1 MKKPMIKALA
11 MTMAI
16 TMALSTPLTASAA
29 GLADLYRTAA
39 GNESGNET
47 SDGTNNP
54 GDPDTSNPG
63 DPGDT
68 SNPGDPGD
76 TSNPGDPGDTSN
88 PGDPGDTSNPGDPGT
103 SNPGT
108 VGPGT
113 INAPDVEGETDGKVT
128 VMGIV
133 LDQNA
138 YEIPV
143 GGEVVVSPTVLVDTS
158 TANISGRST
167 TLSINADNIELYE
180 ELTVVV
186 FDANGRAM
194 EVPVYDL
201 LKHVSWKVGEQ
212 KYVTYKKNADNS
224 LTLTGKS
231 GGPTYVQATIRGN
244 NYDYSAKADV
254 KVTAYTTSIRLKA
267 PANNFVKHQIKLE
280 NLIEDRLPKGANDA
294 ITWKVYETGKL
305 GKNTSYASIKDDI
318 LTLKKATPEGKSITV
333 IATTEQGVT
342 GSTTFSIGLGNP
354 ITGLVAKAP
363 TNKKPEL
370 TISFKDPSKGT
381 STISVEVT
389 GVKENVSGIGNP
401 EAKNT
406 TDYITWTSKNSSIV
420 KVSPSVTELKYGESV
435 KADITAVNA
444 GKTTITATSTSGKKV
459 NFTVTVKAPVEKIEG
474 IRVVDRGN
482 TVYLGQKV
490 QLEAIVK
497 PANADPKEI
506 KKIKFAL
513 VSNDDKKYATVSAK
527 GVVQANKKGII
538 TEGDKTVNVK
548 ATCSTAPDY
557 TTTDFIK
564 IAAGNIYDFALNPGV
579 IPAFYVNQQ
588 TNLKI
593 TNEVLKDSHG
603 LEPDAGMYIWATNK
617 PKVVTVDQNG
627 HIEAVAPGSAN
638 ITATTYYM
646 DGNKLKTVKKTTKV
660 TVKQPVESI
669 QLNKTDVTVNYN
681 KTSFEKGR
689 DYSVTLKVSKRLPKN
704 ADKKEVVRW
713 KVISVNN
720 NTDNSTIEASGV
732 KVNDKG
738 KVTIPAAKNPRGTVI
753 KVQAQSALGAKA
765 VATITVCDQTKDVTT
780 KVDRNKATLK
790 ITIKDGQGTTE
801 KFNLTDN
808 YEVNAKDSS
817 TVCKEQI
824 ISYTAN
830 NNNVR
835 IVKESDGKYYAY
847 ALKAGTSVVTAKT
860 ASGKSA
866 KITFTITEVIGE

>member
-88 PGDPGDTSNPGDPGT
+88 PG
-103 SNPGT
+103 T

-143 GGEVVVSPTVLVDTS
+143 GGKVVVSPTVLVDTS

-201 LKHVSWKVGEQ
+201 LKHVSWEVGKQE
-212 KYVTYKKNADNS
+212 YVTYKKEADNS

-231 GGPTYVQATIRGN
+231 GGTTYVKATIRGK
-244 NYDYSAKADV
+244 NYSYSATADV
-254 KVTAYTTSIRLKA
+254 KVTAYTTSIKLKA

-280 NLIEDRLPKGANDA
+280 NLIDERLPKGANDA
-294 ITWKVYETGKL
+294 ITWKVYETTKL

-333 IATTEQGVT
+333 IATTEQGAT
-342 GSTTFSIGLGNP
+342 GSVSFEIGLGNP
-354 ITGLVAKAP
+354 ITKLVKGCD
-363 TNKKPEL
+363 TKQEL
-370 TISFKDPSKGT
+370 TIKQSDPEPEKEISVKIDKVKDSTKGT
-381 STISVEVT
+381 
-389 GVKENVSGIGNP
+389 
-401 EAKNT
+401 
-406 TDYITWTSKNSSIV
+406 TDFITWTSKNPLIAS
-420 KVSPSVTELKYGESV
+420 VSPKTATNEGTDNPEFGKSLEATIKAHSV
-435 KADITAVNA
+435 

-459 NFTVTVKAPVEKIEG
+459 NFTVTVKAPVEKITG

-490 QLEAIVK
+490 QLEAIVE

-513 VSNDDKKYATVSAK
+513 VNNDDKKYATVSAK

-548 ATCSTAPDY
+548 ATYKENRNASEVSWTQS
-557 TTTDFIK
+557 DFIK

-681 KTSFEKGR
+681 QTTNR

-738 KVTIPAAKNPRGTVI
+738 KVTIPAKNPRGTVI

-765 VATITVCDQTKDVTT
+765 VATITVCDATKNVTIEPKKADLVIEVPKNQESAKSDGPARYRLDYSDDYTQGFKVNT
-780 KVDRNKATLK
+780 KTESVCPEK
-790 ITIKDGQGTTE
+790 I
-801 KFNLTDN
+801 
-808 YEVNAKDSS
+808 V
-817 TVCKEQI
+817 
-824 ISYTAN
+824 SYTAN
-830 NNNVR
+830 NNNIR
-835 IVKESDGKYYAY
+835 IAKESDGHYYAY
-847 ALKAGTSVVTAKT
+847 ALKAGKSVVTAKT

-866 KITFTITEVIGE
+866 KITFTITEK

>member
-88 PGDPGDTSNPGDPGT
+88 PGDPGDTSNPG
-103 SNPGT
+103 T

-143 GGEVVVSPTVLVDTS
+143 GGKVVVSPTVLVDTS

-201 LKHVSWKVGEQ
+201 LKHVSWEVGKQE
-212 KYVTYKKNADNS
+212 YVTYKKEADNS

-231 GGPTYVQATIRGN
+231 GGTTYVKATIRGK
-244 NYDYSAKADV
+244 NYSYSATADV
-254 KVTAYTTSIRLKA
+254 KVTAYTTSIKLKA

-280 NLIEDRLPKGANDA
+280 NLIDERLPKGANDA
-294 ITWKVYETGKL
+294 ITWKVYETTKL

-333 IATTEQGVT
+333 IATTEQGAT
-342 GSTTFSIGLGNP
+342 GSVSFEIGLGNP
-354 ITGLVAKAP
+354 ITKLVKGCD
-363 TNKKPEL
+363 TKQEL
-370 TISFKDPSKGT
+370 TIKQSDPEPEKEISVKIDKVKDSTKGT
-381 STISVEVT
+381 
-389 GVKENVSGIGNP
+389 
-401 EAKNT
+401 
-406 TDYITWTSKNSSIV
+406 TDFITWTSKNPLIAS
-420 KVSPSVTELKYGESV
+420 VSPKTATNEGTDNPEFGKSLEATIKAHSV
-435 KADITAVNA
+435 

-459 NFTVTVKAPVEKIEG
+459 NFTVTVKAPVEKITG

-490 QLEAIVK
+490 QLEAIVE

-513 VSNDDKKYATVSAK
+513 VNNDDKKYATVSAK

-557 TTTDFIK
+557 TTKDFIK

-681 KTSFEKGR
+681 KTSFERGR

-713 KVISVNN
+713 KVISVDG
-720 NTDNSTIEASGV
+720 NTDVATIETSGV

-765 VATITVCDQTKDVTT
+765 VATITVCDQTKNVTT

-866 KITFTITEVIGE
+866 KITFTITEE

>member
-88 PGDPGDTSNPGDPGT
+88 PGDPGDTSNPG
-103 SNPGT
+103 T

-143 GGEVVVSPTVLVDTS
+143 GGKVVVSPTVLVDTS

-201 LKHVSWKVGEQ
+201 LKHVSWEVGKQE
-212 KYVTYKKNADNS
+212 YVTYKKEADNS

-231 GGPTYVQATIRGN
+231 GGTTYVKATIRGK
-244 NYDYSAKADV
+244 NYSYSATADV
-254 KVTAYTTSIRLKA
+254 KVTAYTTSIKLKA

-280 NLIEDRLPKGANDA
+280 NLIDERLPKGANDA
-294 ITWKVYETGKL
+294 ITWKVYETTKL

-333 IATTEQGVT
+333 IATTEQGAT
-342 GSTTFSIGLGNP
+342 GSVSFEIGLGNP
-354 ITGLVAKAP
+354 ITNLVKGCD
-363 TNKKPEL
+363 TKQEL
-370 TISFKDPSKGT
+370 TIKQSDPEPEKEISVKIDKVKDSTKGT
-381 STISVEVT
+381 
-389 GVKENVSGIGNP
+389 
-401 EAKNT
+401 
-406 TDYITWTSKNSSIV
+406 TDFITWTSKNPLIAS
-420 KVSPSVTELKYGESV
+420 VSPKTATNEGTDNPEFGKSLEATIKAHSV
-435 KADITAVNA
+435 

-459 NFTVTVKAPVEKIEG
+459 NFTVTVKAPVEKITG

-490 QLEAIVK
+490 QLEAIVE

-513 VSNDDKKYATVSAK
+513 VNNDDKKYATVSAK

-557 TTTDFIK
+557 TTKDFIK

-681 KTSFEKGR
+681 KTSFERGR

-713 KVISVNN
+713 KVISVDG
-720 NTDNSTIEASGV
+720 NTDVATIETSGV

-765 VATITVCDQTKDVTT
+765 VATITVCDQTKNVTT

-866 KITFTITEVIGE
+866 KITFTITEE

>member
-88 PGDPGDTSNPGDPGT
+88 PGDPGDTSNPG
-103 SNPGT
+103 T

-143 GGEVVVSPTVLVDTS
+143 GGKVVVSPTVLVDTS

-201 LKHVSWKVGEQ
+201 LKHVSWEVGKQE
-212 KYVTYKKNADNS
+212 YVTYKKEADNS

-231 GGPTYVQATIRGN
+231 GGTTYVKATIRGK
-244 NYDYSAKADV
+244 NYSYSATADV
-254 KVTAYTTSIRLKA
+254 KVTAYTTSIKLKA

-280 NLIEDRLPKGANDA
+280 NLIDERLPKGANDA
-294 ITWKVYETGKL
+294 ITWKVYETTKL

-333 IATTEQGVT
+333 IATTEQGAT
-342 GSTTFSIGLGNP
+342 GSVSFEIGLGNP
-354 ITGLVAKAP
+354 ITKLVKGCD
-363 TNKKPEL
+363 TKQEL
-370 TISFKDPSKGT
+370 TIKQSDPEPEKEISVKIDKVKDSTKGT
-381 STISVEVT
+381 
-389 GVKENVSGIGNP
+389 
-401 EAKNT
+401 
-406 TDYITWTSKNSSIV
+406 TDFITWTSKNPLIAS
-420 KVSPSVTELKYGESV
+420 VSPKTATNEGTDNPEFGKSLEATIKAHSV
-435 KADITAVNA
+435 

-459 NFTVTVKAPVEKIEG
+459 NFTVTVKAPVEKITG

-490 QLEAIVK
+490 QLEAIVE

-513 VSNDDKKYATVSAK
+513 VNNDDKKYATVSAK

-557 TTTDFIK
+557 TTKVFIK

-681 KTSFEKGR
+681 KTSFERGR

-713 KVISVNN
+713 KVISVDG
-720 NTDNSTIEASGV
+720 NTDVATIETSGV

-765 VATITVCDQTKDVTT
+765 VATITVCDQTKNVTT
-780 KVDRNKATLK
+780 NVDRNKATLK
-790 ITIKDGQGTTE
+790 ITIKDRKSTRL
-801 KFNLTDN
+801 N
-808 YEVNAKDSS
+808 SS
-817 TVCKEQI
+817 HI
-824 ISYTAN
+824 H
-830 NNNVR
+830 
-835 IVKESDGKYYAY
+835 
-847 ALKAGTSVVTAKT
+847 
-860 ASGKSA
+860 
-866 KITFTITEVIGE
+866 

>member
-1 MKKPMIKALA
+1 MKKPMIKTLA

-47 SDGTNNP
+47 SDRTI
-54 GDPDTSNPG
+54 NPG
-63 DPGDT
+63 DPG
-68 SNPGDPGD
+68 
-76 TSNPGDPGDTSN
+76 
-88 PGDPGDTSNPGDPGT
+88 GT
-103 SNPGT
+103 SNSGT

-143 GGEVVVSPTVLVDTS
+143 GGKVVVSPTVLVDTS

-201 LKHVSWKVGEQ
+201 LKHVSWEVGKQE
-212 KYVTYKKNADNS
+212 YVTYKKEADNS

-231 GGPTYVQATIRGN
+231 GGTTYVKATIRGK
-244 NYDYSAKADV
+244 NYSYSATADV
-254 KVTAYTTSIRLKA
+254 KVTAYTTSIKLKA

-280 NLIEDRLPKGANDA
+280 NLIDKRLPKGANDA
-294 ITWKVYETGKL
+294 ITWKVYETTKL

-333 IATTEQGVT
+333 IATTEQGAT
-342 GSTTFSIGLGNP
+342 GSVSFEIGLGNP
-354 ITGLVAKAP
+354 ITKLVKGCD
-363 TNKKPEL
+363 TKQEL
-370 TISFKDPSKGT
+370 TIKQSDPEPEKEISVKIDKVKDSTKGT
-381 STISVEVT
+381 
-389 GVKENVSGIGNP
+389 
-401 EAKNT
+401 
-406 TDYITWTSKNSSIV
+406 TDFITWTSKNPLIAS
-420 KVSPSVTELKYGESV
+420 VSPKTATNEGTDNPEFGKSLEATIKAHSV
-435 KADITAVNA
+435 

-459 NFTVTVKAPVEKIEG
+459 NFTVTVKAPVEKITG

-490 QLEAIVK
+490 QLEAIVE

-513 VSNDDKKYATVSAK
+513 VNNDDKKYATVSAK

-548 ATCSTAPDY
+548 ATYKENRTASEVSW
-557 TTTDFIK
+557 TQSDFIK

-681 KTSFEKGR
+681 QTTNR

-738 KVTIPAAKNPRGTVI
+738 KVTIPAKNPRGTVI

-765 VATITVCDQTKDVTT
+765 VATITVCDATKNVTIEPKKADLVIEVPKNQESAKSDGPARYRLDYSDDYTQGFKVNT
-780 KVDRNKATLK
+780 KTESVCPEK
-790 ITIKDGQGTTE
+790 I
-801 KFNLTDN
+801 
-808 YEVNAKDSS
+808 V
-817 TVCKEQI
+817 
-824 ISYTAN
+824 SYTAN
-830 NNNVR
+830 NNNIR
-835 IVKESDGKYYAY
+835 IAKESDGHYYAY
-847 ALKAGTSVVTAKT
+847 ALKAGKSVVTAKT

-866 KITFTITEVIGE
+866 KITFTITEK

>member
-1 MKKPMIKALA
+1 MIKALA

-88 PGDPGDTSNPGDPGT
+88 PGDPGDTSNPG
-103 SNPGT
+103 T

-143 GGEVVVSPTVLVDTS
+143 GGKVVVSPTVLVDTS

-201 LKHVSWKVGEQ
+201 LKHVSWEVGKQE
-212 KYVTYKKNADNS
+212 YVTYKKEADNS

-231 GGPTYVQATIRGN
+231 GGTTYVKATIRGK
-244 NYDYSAKADV
+244 NYSYSATADV
-254 KVTAYTTSIRLKA
+254 KVTAYTTSIKLKA

-280 NLIEDRLPKGANDA
+280 NLIDERLPKGANDA
-294 ITWKVYETGKL
+294 ITWKVYETTKL

-333 IATTEQGVT
+333 IATTEQGAT
-342 GSTTFSIGLGNP
+342 GSVSFEIGLGNP
-354 ITGLVAKAP
+354 ITKLVKGCD
-363 TNKKPEL
+363 TKQEL
-370 TISFKDPSKGT
+370 TIKQSDPEPEKEISVKIDKVKDSTKGT
-381 STISVEVT
+381 
-389 GVKENVSGIGNP
+389 
-401 EAKNT
+401 
-406 TDYITWTSKNSSIV
+406 TDFITWTSKNPLIAS
-420 KVSPSVTELKYGESV
+420 VSPKTATNEGTDNPEFGKSLEATIKAHSV
-435 KADITAVNA
+435 

-459 NFTVTVKAPVEKIEG
+459 NFTVTVKAPVEKITG

-490 QLEAIVK
+490 QLEAIVE

-513 VSNDDKKYATVSAK
+513 VNNDDKKYATVSAK

-557 TTTDFIK
+557 TTKDFIK

-681 KTSFEKGR
+681 KTSFERGR

-713 KVISVNN
+713 KVISVDG
-720 NTDNSTIEASGV
+720 NTDVATIETSGV

-765 VATITVCDQTKDVTT
+765 VATITVCDQTKNVTT

-866 KITFTITEVIGE
+866 KITFTITEE

>member
-88 PGDPGDTSNPGDPGT
+88 PGDPGT

-143 GGEVVVSPTVLVDTS
+143 GGKVVVSPTVLVDTS

-201 LKHVSWKVGEQ
+201 LKHVAWEVGEQ
-212 KYVTYKKNADNS
+212 EYVTYKKEADNS

-231 GGPTYVQATIRGN
+231 GGTTYVKATIRGK
-244 NYDYSAKADV
+244 NYRYEAKADV
-254 KVTAYTTSIRLKA
+254 KVTAYTTSIKLKA

-280 NLIEDRLPKGANDA
+280 NLIDERLPKEANDA

-318 LTLKKATPEGKSITV
+318 LTLKKATPSGKSITV
-333 IATTEQGVT
+333 IATTEQGAT
-342 GSTTFSIGLGNP
+342 GSTTFTIGAGNP
-354 ITGLVAKAP
+354 ITKLKVDGN
-363 TNKKPEL
+363 NKLEL
-370 TISFKDPSKGT
+370 TITKDKEEPDKD
-381 STISVEVT
+381 ISVLIDKT
-389 GVKENVSGIGNP
+389 KTSGT
-401 EAKNT
+401 T
-406 TDYITWTSKNSSIV
+406 TDFITWTSKNPNIV
-420 KVSPSVTELKYGESV
+420 DVEPAVKDTKEDTATPLFGES
-435 KADITAVNA
+435 KGAKIIARSA
-444 GKTTITATSTSGKKV
+444 GKTTITATATSGQKAT
-459 NFTVTVKAPVEKIEG
+459 FTVTVKAPVQEITG
-474 IRVVDRGN
+474 IKVVGRGN

-490 QLEAIVK
+490 QLEADVLPK
-497 PANADPKEI
+497 NADPKEI

-513 VSNDDKKYATVSAK
+513 ADTNDKQYATVSAK

-538 TEGDKTVNVK
+538 TEDNKTVNVK
-548 ATCSTAPDY
+548 ATYGGTVNFIQS
-557 TTTDFIK
+557 DFIK
-564 IAAGNIYDFALNPGV
+564 VAAGNIYDFALNPGV

-660 TVKQPVESI
+660 TVKQPVEAI

-681 KTSFEKGR
+681 QTTVDKNK

-765 VATITVCDQTKDVTT
+765 VATITVCDATKNVTIEPKKADLVIKVPKNQDSAKSDGPARYRLDYSDDYTQGFKVNT
-780 KVDRNKATLK
+780 KTESVCPEK
-790 ITIKDGQGTTE
+790 I
-801 KFNLTDN
+801 
-808 YEVNAKDSS
+808 V
-817 TVCKEQI
+817 
-824 ISYTAN
+824 SYTAN
-830 NNNVR
+830 NNNIR
-835 IVKESDGKYYAY
+835 IAKESDGHYYAY
-847 ALKAGTSVVTAKT
+847 ALKAGKSVVTAKT
-860 ASGKSA
+860 ASGKPA
-866 KITFTITEVIGE
+866 KITFTITEE